1 MRSKTSG
8 ERRRK
13 LMRCYVERSELW
25 CRCCG
30 RPMYFKGLESRN
42 SFIGRWQ
49 QYKGRDVVP
58 DKRALASL
66 IATIDHLIPQS
77 RNGTH
82 HPRNLMLMCQAC
94 NADKA
99 HMTPSE
105 WIAHR
110 AATGR
115 ALKKEIIA
123 KLLKRERK
131 AIRQIGGPSMLYH
144 PPACKGEPNG

>member
-1 MRSKTSG
+1 MWSKISG
-8 ERRRK
+8 KRRR
-13 LMRCYVERSELW
+13 MMCCYVENDELW

-30 RPMYFKGLESRN
+30 RPVWFRGLESQSR
-42 SFIGRWQ
+42 FVGRWQ
-49 QYKGRDVVP
+49 QAWGGFREPSEVVIEQ
-58 DKRALASL
+58 S
-66 IATIDHLIPQS
+66 IATVDHLIPQS

-82 HPRNLMLMCQAC
+82 HACNLMLMCQAC
-94 NADKA
+94 NNDKA

-115 ALKKEIIA
+115 ALRKETIA

-131 AIRQIGGPSMLYH
+131 AIRQIGGPSMIDH
-144 PPACKGEPNG
+144 PGHKGEPNG

>member
-8 ERRRK
+8 ERRRM
-13 LMRCYVERSELW
+13 MRRYVERSELW
-25 CRCCG
+25 CRCCA
-30 RPMYFKGLESRN
+30 RPMWFRGAESR
-42 SFIGRWQ
+42 SRFIGRWQ
-49 QYKGRDVVP
+49 QAWGSFREP
-58 DKRALASL
+58 SSAEIERS

-131 AIRQIGGPSMLYH
+131 AIRQIGGPLMIPD

>member
-8 ERRRK
+8 ERRRM
-13 LMRCYVERSELW
+13 MRRYVENEELW

-30 RPMYFKGLESRN
+30 RAMWFRGLESLPR
-42 SFIGRWQ
+42 FIGRWQ
-49 QYKGRDVVP
+49 QVNGRNVEPSSYVV
-58 DKRALASL
+58 DMS
-66 IATIDHLIPQS
+66 IATVDHLIPQC

-82 HPRNLMLMCQAC
+82 HPRNLMLMCQGC
-94 NADKA
+94 NSDKA

-131 AIRQIGGPSMLYH
+131 AIRQIGGPSMIYH
-144 PPACKGEPNG
+144 PPSHKGETDG

>member
-8 ERRRK
+8 ERRRM
-13 LMRCYVERSELW
+13 MRRYVENGELW

-30 RPMYFKGLESRN
+30 RAMWFRGLESLPR
-42 SFIGRWQ
+42 FIGRWQ
-49 QYKGRDVVP
+49 QVNGRNVEPSRYVVE
-58 DKRALASL
+58 LS

-94 NADKA
+94 NADKS

-131 AIRQIGGPSMLYH
+131 AIRQIGGPSMIYH
-144 PPACKGEPNG
+144 PPSHKGETDG

>member
-1 MRSKTSG
+1 MWFR
-8 ERRRK
+8 
-13 LMRCYVERSELW
+13 
-25 CRCCG
+25 
-30 RPMYFKGLESRN
+30 GLESLPR
-42 SFIGRWQ
+42 FIGRWQ
-49 QYKGRDVVP
+49 QVNGRNVEPSRYVVE
-58 DKRALASL
+58 LS

-94 NADKA
+94 NADKS

-131 AIRQIGGPSMLYH
+131 AIRQIGGPSMIYH
-144 PPACKGEPNG
+144 PPSHKGETDG